1 MFRAAT
7 TRTPIRKIQHV
18 VRHARYKSAY
28 QDEGQKL
35 KHDLR
40 ILLRD
45 VAQPVAVVT
54 TFMRG
59 DTESTKL
66 TKATFHGATLSSFTS
81 IAMDPYP
88 LITFALRIPSR
99 MATSLDAAA
108 SDSLQESSAPSHM
121 VVNLL
126 SAEQA
131 SIAIKFSRSDLHPQ
145 PFDSV
150 AYTLTE
156 EGIPLFDGSLGALSC
171 KLVGRPIPLH
181 DLGLLRKGDSKG
193 VVPKSEEA
201 VASELFIARVMRVE
215 SMSERTLLPLVYY
228 RRCYTTCRDVT
239 FS

>member
-7 TRTPIRKIQHV
+7 TRTPLRKVQHV
-18 VRHARYKSAY
+18 VQHARYKSAH

-59 DTESTKL
+59 DSES

-99 MATSLDAAA
+99 MATSLNAAA
-108 SDSLQESSAPSHM
+108 SDSLRDPSHM

-131 SIAIKFSRSDLHPQ
+131 SIAIKFSRPDLHPQ

-150 AYTLTE
+150 PYKLTE
-156 EGIPLFDGSLGALSC
+156 EGIPMLDGGLGALSC
-171 KLVGRPIPLH
+171 KLLGRPIPLH
-181 DLGLLRKGDSKG
+181 DLGLLRNSKDA
-193 VVPKSEEA
+193 VPVSKEV

>member
-7 TRTPIRKIQHV
+7 TRTPTRQVQHV
-18 VRHARYKSAY
+18 VQHVRYKSAH
-28 QDEGQKL
+28 QDEAQKL
-35 KHDLR
+35 KYDLR

-59 DTESTKL
+59 GSNT
-66 TKATFHGATLSSFTS
+66 TFHGATLSSFTS

-99 MATSLDAAA
+99 MALSLDAVA
-108 SDSLQESSAPSHM
+108 SDSLQDPSTPSHM

-126 SAEQA
+126 SAQQA
-131 SIAIKFSRSDLHPQ
+131 SIAIKFSRPDLHPQ

-150 AYTLTE
+150 SYKLTE
-156 EGIPLFDGSLGALSC
+156 DGIPMLDGSLGALSC
-171 KLVGRPIPLH
+171 KLVSRGIPLH
-181 DLGLLRKGDSKG
+181 DLDLLRNGGSTGGEPMSSMKEG
-193 VVPKSEEA
+193 
-201 VASELFIARVMRVE
+201 VASELFIARVLRVE
-215 SMSERTLLPLVYY
+215 SMSERTLPLVYH
-228 RRCYTTCRDVT
+228 RRSYTTVT

>member
-7 TRTPIRKIQHV
+7 TRTPTRKVHHV
-18 VRHARYKSAY
+18 VRHVRYKSAH
-28 QDEGQKL
+28 QDEGQQL

-59 DTESTKL
+59 DTES

-99 MATSLDAAA
+99 MATCLDAAA
-108 SDSLQESSAPSHM
+108 SDSLQDPSAPSHM

-126 SAEQA
+126 SAQQA
-131 SIAIKFSRSDLHPQ
+131 SIAIKFSRPDLHPQ

-150 AYTLTE
+150 AYKLTE
-156 EGIPLFDGSLGALSC
+156 EGIPMLDGSLGALSC
-171 KLVGRPIPLH
+171 KLVSRAIPLH
-181 DLGLLRKGDSKG
+181 DLGVLRNRDSRDAVSMSLRKED
-193 VVPKSEEA
+193 
-201 VASELFIARVMRVE
+201 VASELFIARVLRVE
-215 SMSERTLLPLVYY
+215 RMPEQTLPLVYY
-228 RRCYTTCRDVT
+228 RRNYTTCRDVT

>member
-1 MFRAAT
+1 MFRAAS
-7 TRTPIRKIQHV
+7 TRTPTRKVQHV
-18 VRHARYKSAY
+18 ARQVRYQSAH
-28 QDEGQKL
+28 QDKGQKL

-59 DTESTKL
+59 DSES

-108 SDSLQESSAPSHM
+108 SDSLQDPSAPPHM

-126 SAEQA
+126 SAHQA
-131 SIAIKFSRSDLHPQ
+131 SIATKFSRSDLHPQ

-150 AYTLTE
+150 AYKLTE
-156 EGIPLFDGSLGALSC
+156 EGIPMLDGSLGALSC
-171 KLVGRPIPLH
+171 KLVTRAISLH
-181 DLGLLRKGDSKG
+181 DMGRDSSDAVPRKEDG
-193 VVPKSEEA
+193 
-201 VASELFIARVMRVE
+201 ASELFIARVLRVE
-215 SMSERTLLPLVYY
+215 SMSERTLPLVYY
-228 RRCYTTCRDVT
+228 RRSYTTVT

>member
-1 MFRAAT
+1 MFRAAS
-7 TRTPIRKIQHV
+7 TRTPTRKVQHV
-18 VRHARYKSAY
+18 VRQIRYKSDH
-28 QDEGQKL
+28 QDKGHKL

-40 ILLRD
+40 ILLRN

-59 DTESTKL
+59 DSES

-88 LITFALRIPSR
+88 LITFAIRIPSR

-108 SDSLQESSAPSHM
+108 SDSLQDPSAPPHM

-126 SAEQA
+126 SAQQA
-131 SIAIKFSRSDLHPQ
+131 SIATKFSRPDLHPQ

-150 AYTLTE
+150 AYKLTE
-156 EGIPLFDGSLGALSC
+156 EGIPMLDGSLGALSC
-171 KLVGRPIPLH
+171 KLVTRAIPLH
-181 DLGLLRKGDSKG
+181 DLSLLRDRDSSD
-193 VVPKSEEA
+193 VVPRKEDG
-201 VASELFIARVMRVE
+201 ASELFIARVLRVE
-215 SMSERTLLPLVYY
+215 SMSERTLPLVYY
-228 RRCYTTCRDVT
+228 RRSYATVT

>member
-1 MFRAAT
+1 MFRAAS
-7 TRTPIRKIQHV
+7 TRTPTRKAQHV
-18 VRHARYKSAY
+18 ARQVRYKSAH
-28 QDEGQKL
+28 QDKGQKL

-54 TFMRG
+54 AFMRG
-59 DTESTKL
+59 DSES

-99 MATSLDAAA
+99 MATCLDATA
-108 SDSLQESSAPSHM
+108 SDSLQDPSAPLASHM

-126 SAEQA
+126 SAQQA
-131 SIAIKFSRSDLHPQ
+131 SVATKFSRPDLHPQ

-150 AYTLTE
+150 AYKLTE
-156 EGIPLFDGSLGALSC
+156 EGIPMLDGSLGALSC
-171 KLVGRPIPLH
+171 KLATRAIPLH
-181 DLGLLRKGDSKG
+181 DIGLLRDRDSSSA
-193 VVPKSEEA
+193 VPRKEDG
-201 VASELFIARVMRVE
+201 ASELFIARVLRVE
-215 SMSERTLLPLVYY
+215 SMSERTLPLVYY
-228 RRCYTTCRDVT
+228 RRSYTTVT

>member
-1 MFRAAT
+1 MFRAVT
-7 TRTPIRKIQHV
+7 TRTPTRKVQHV

-28 QDEGQKL
+28 QDEGQKI

-59 DTESTKL
+59 DSESTN
-66 TKATFHGATLSSFTS
+66 ATFHGATLSSFTS

-99 MATSLDAAA
+99 MAISLDAAA
-108 SDSLQESSAPSHM
+108 SDSLEDPSTPSHM

-126 SAEQA
+126 SAQQA
-131 SIAIKFSRSDLHPQ
+131 SIAIKFSRPDLHPR

-150 AYTLTE
+150 VYKLTE
-156 EGIPLFDGSLGALSC
+156 EGIPMLDGSLGVLSC
-171 KLVGRPIPLH
+171 KLVSKAIPLH
-181 DLGLLRKGDSKG
+181 DLDFLRNGDSRGAMPMSLRKED
-193 VVPKSEEA
+193 

-215 SMSERTLLPLVYY
+215 SMCERTLPLVYY
-228 RRCYTTCRDVT
+228 RRSYTTCRDVT